1 MNRADGNRTEGAGMA
16 PLENS
21 VGEDSLSHRRRGII
35 LLQPGEG
42 RHYGLGLLT
51 GVFKADEA
59 ETEAAYSVSEW
70 ILKPGLSGVGR
81 HSHVANDEV
90 FYVLEGVPDILVGT
104 CWRHCT
110 SGTFLRIPAGVVHDF
125 RNTGETT
132 ARLLNLFIPGGFE
145 RNMPTISA
153 WFAAQEQV

>member
-1 MNRADGNRTEGAGMA
+1 MNRADGNRTERAGMA

-21 VGEDSLSHRRRGII
+21 VGEDSLSHRRRDVI

-90 FYVLEGVPDILVGT
+90 FYVLEGVLDILVGT
-104 CWRHCT
+104 CWRHCA

-153 WFAAQEQV
+153 WFADQEQD